1 MTLKRPFSLALAAV
15 LAFACLHVP
24 ASSAAPSAAASAS
37 LDAEEV
43 AATYGHLTQD
53 YYKKTD
59 PQSILNGAHDTL
71 ILMMKHAGV
80 KAPKLA
86 AIHAGLDAQGNVS
99 AVNRAIAAASKQS
112 GAKVSSHLLSYAA
125 MAGMLN
131 SVKDRYTVFL
141 DPKEY
146 AALNTDLDGSDF
158 GGTGIVIGTDDA
170 TKMISV
176 TNLVPNG
183 PADTAGVK
191 QDDII
196 TSIDGLSTKGL
207 AIQKASSHLRGKEG
221 TQVVLVVQRDGATL
235 PPITITRAK
244 IHQLSVY
251 ERMLPNKIG
260 YLQLSVFGSE
270 TATEIATALDR
281 LQRDGAQAIIMDLR
295 ENGGGY
301 LTAAVAVSSKFISS
315 APIVSVEQRG
325 SQIVT
330 TYDDG
335 SAISPLPLAV
345 LVNGHTASAS
355 EITSGAIQDDGAG
368 TLIGTQTFGKGVVQ
382 NIWPMPDGS
391 AVKVTIAR
399 YLTPHNHDINHKGIT
414 PDITVAEAP
423 KSVLGDPKKDAQ
435 LQRAIDFINGKLA
448 KLSVNTPVPAA
459 TTDTNQK

>member
-1 MTLKRPFSLALAAV
+1 MTFKRPFSLALAAA

-24 ASSAAPSAAASAS
+24 ASSAAPSSASAS

-43 AATYGHLTQD
+43 AVTYAHLTQD

-59 PQSILNGAHDTL
+59 PQTILNGAHDTL
-71 ILMMKHAGV
+71 ILMMKRAGV
-80 KAPKLA
+80 KGPKLA
-86 AIHAGLDAQGNVS
+86 PIRAALDAQGNVS
-99 AVNRAIAAASKQS
+99 AVNRAVAAASKES

-131 SVKDRYTVFL
+131 SVHDRYTVFL

-183 PADTAGVK
+183 PADTAGIK

-196 TSIDGLSTKGL
+196 VSIDGLSTKGL
-207 AIQKASSHLRGKEG
+207 EIQKASTHLRGKEG
-221 TQVVLVVQRDGATL
+221 TQVVLVVQRDGKTL
-235 PPITITRAK
+235 PPISITRAK

-301 LTAAVAVSSKFISS
+301 LTAAVAVSSKFIPNG
-315 APIVSVEQRG
+315 PIVSVEQRG

-335 SAISPLPLAV
+335 SAIPPLPLAV

-355 EITSGAIQDDGAG
+355 EITSGAIQDDNAG

-414 PDITVAEAP
+414 PDIVVAEAP
-423 KSVLGDPKKDAQ
+423 KSVLGDPKRDAQ
-435 LQRAIDFINGKLA
+435 LQRAIDFIDGKLA
-448 KLSVNTPVPAA
+448 KLSVNIPVPAA
-459 TTDTNQK
+459 GTNP